1 VDDPRITVI
10 KVLPSEG
17 YYWYN
22 KHGNAVAGVKMMIGA
37 MIGKTLDDS
46 VEGKLDMGA

>member
-10 KVLPSEG
+10 KVVPSEG
-17 YYWYN
+17 YYWDN